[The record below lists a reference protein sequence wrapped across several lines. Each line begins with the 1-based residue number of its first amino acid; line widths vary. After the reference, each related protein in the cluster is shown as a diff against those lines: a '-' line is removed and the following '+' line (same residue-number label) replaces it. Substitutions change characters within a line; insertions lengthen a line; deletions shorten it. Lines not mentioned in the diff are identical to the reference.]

1 VKVLEKIAAP
11 YEQIDLN
18 TILDI
23 ALSGIK
29 IVENK
34 IYGPVYPRLVK
45 KYAIKFLCNKLN
57 SEMPEGSEDWDWPQ
71 IKEYFDKN
79 LSSYPIGYIA
89 FSYAMA
95 KTESTLQGK
104 TGVANRISVNEIIKS
119 MKQRSAEIQQGEA
132 SDFINCFK
140 QSIGKAVSL
149 KVMPPNAYYTVENE
163 KTIRMR
169 VDNCIYK
176 DICEAFIKESV
187 LKYDGSTVCS
197 VGRMIT
203 TYIELELGPNYDY
216 KLEKFA
222 SPNCDVRIIKTD

>member
-1 VKVLEKIAAP
+1 MERINAS
-11 YEQIDLN
+11 YEQVDFN

-29 IVENK
+29 IIEDK

-45 KYAIKFLCNKLN
+45 RYAMQFLCNKLN
-57 SEMPEGSEDWDWPQ
+57 IEVPEGSEDWDWPR
-71 IKEYFDKN
+71 ISEYIDKN
-79 LSSYPIGYIA
+79 LEAYPMGYTA

-95 KTESTLQGK
+95 KTEAVLQGK
-104 TGVANRISVNEIIKS
+104 TGVSNRVSINELIKS
-119 MKQRSAEIQQGEA
+119 IKNRFKEIQQA
-132 SDFINCFK
+132 SDFISCFK
-140 QSIGKAVSL
+140 QAIEKVVAL
-149 KVMPPNAYYTVENE
+149 KVMPPNAFYKIENE
-163 KTIRMR
+163 KVIKLE
-169 VDNCIYK
+169 VNACVYK

-187 LKYDGSTVCS
+187 RKYDGSTVCS

-222 SPNCDVRIIKTD
+222 SPNCEVTIIQID